1 MEAYSAFDT
10 DLQEKGDDLEEIEAL
25 EPCSRT
31 CATRTSIPTPR
42 EGGLGR
48 GPRVIRD
55 VGPSRG
61 TSRIHGGVTAELFA
75 VHHYLFSWQTDHKG
89 NPKMF
94 YLLLAIV
101 AEVTGTTFVKLSQ
114 GFTRLVPSV
123 LLFIFYGLSLGFL
136 GLALKKVDLSIAYAV
151 WSGLGIAF
159 IASVGIL
166 YFREPVTLMKMGSL
180 ALIVAGVVGLNLVG
194 EAR

>member
-1 MEAYSAFDT
+1 
-10 DLQEKGDDLEEIEAL
+10 
-25 EPCSRT
+25 
-31 CATRTSIPTPR
+31 
-42 EGGLGR
+42 
-48 GPRVIRD
+48 
-55 VGPSRG
+55 
-61 TSRIHGGVTAELFA
+61 
-75 VHHYLFSWQTDHKG
+75 
-89 NPKMF
+89 MF
-94 YLLLAIV
+94 YLLLAIL
-101 AEVTGTTFVKLSQ
+101 AEVTGTCVKLSQ

-123 LLFIFYGLSLGFL
+123 LIFVFYGLSLGFL

-166 YFREPVTLMKMGSL
+166 YFREPLTLMKMGSL

>member
-1 MEAYSAFDT
+1 M
-10 DLQEKGDDLEEIEAL
+10 
-25 EPCSRT
+25 
-31 CATRTSIPTPR
+31 
-42 EGGLGR
+42 
-48 GPRVIRD
+48 
-55 VGPSRG
+55 
-61 TSRIHGGVTAELFA
+61 FA
-75 VHHYLFSWQTDHKG
+75 VHHYLFSWRIDHKG

-94 YLLLAIV
+94 YLLLAIL
-101 AEVTGTTFVKLSQ
+101 AEVTGTICVKLSQ

-123 LLFIFYGLSLGFL
+123 LIFVFYGLSLGFL

-166 YFREPVTLMKMGSL
+166 YFREPMTIMKMGSL